1 MADRAITEIEVPVR
15 NEAAEAAE
23 AAAEESGGNEGSRG
37 AVNTYAPGA
46 IGWDGGRRGVN
57 G

>member
-15 NEAAEAAE
+15 NEAAAE
-23 AAAEESGGNEGSRG
+23 AVAEESGGNEGSRG

-46 IGWDGGRRGVN
+46 IGWDGGGEE
-57 G
+57 

>member
-15 NEAAEAAE
+15 NEA

-46 IGWDGGRRGVN
+46 IGWDGGGEE
-57 G
+57 

>member
-15 NEAAEAAE
+15 NEAA
-23 AAAEESGGNEGSRG
+23 AAEENSGNEGSRG

-46 IGWDGGRRGVN
+46 IGWDGGGEE
-57 G
+57 